1 VPAPRLA
8 LTAVAVAGVLG
19 LSGCGNLIT
28 RDLTPPQP
36 STSASSAAGT
46 PASSPVKAT
55 SSPSTA
61 TTAPATPT
69 TKATS
74 PAPTPSGSSTP
85 VPPSTTAGLIAS
97 GLVTPPQ
104 VASVHGG
111 VWALGDSFLLG
122 SARVLKANHVRVD
135 AKVGR
140 QFFEGINELRTAA
153 HSGSLPRNVVIHLGT
168 NGSVTNKQ
176 CDSVF
181 NYVGPNR
188 RVFLVTV
195 IGPRS
200 WMKPDDVVLKAC
212 AKRHATQAVIVDWAG
227 VSASHPEYFGPDRV
241 HPNPKGRP
249 VYNALILGA
258 LKKYAI

>member
-1 VPAPRLA
+1 V
-8 LTAVAVAGVLG
+8 LTAVAVAGVMG

-36 STSASSAAGT
+36 RTSAASPAAT

-55 SSPSTA
+55 SSA
-61 TTAPATPT
+61 TRTPASHSA
-69 TKATS
+69 KASS
-74 PAPTPSGSSTP
+74 PAASPSGSSSP
-85 VPPSTTAGLIAS
+85 VPASTTVGLLAS

-104 VASVHGG
+104 VATVHGG

-122 SARVLKANHVRVD
+122 SARVLKAHHVRVD

-168 NGSVTNKQ
+168 NGSVTSKQ

-181 NYVGPNR
+181 NYVGPDR

-212 AKRHATQAVIVDWAG
+212 ARRHATQAVIVDWAG

-258 LKKYAI
+258 LNKYAI

>member
-1 VPAPRLA
+1 MPRLA
-8 LTAVAVAGVLG
+8 LTALAVSGVLG

-36 STSASSAAGT
+36 RTTPAVSSSSTTASQSTLRTASPVASAST
-46 PASSPVKAT
+46 P
-55 SSPSTA
+55 
-61 TTAPATPT
+61 APATT
-69 TKATS
+69 HAST
-74 PAPTPSGSSTP
+74 PAATPSGSSTP
-85 VPPSTTAGLIAS
+85 VPPSTSGGLLAS
-97 GLVTPPQ
+97 GLVTPLQTPT
-104 VASVHGG
+104 VHAG

-122 SARVLKANHVRVD
+122 SARVLKAHSVRVD

-140 QFFEGINELRTAA
+140 QFFQGITELRTASR
-153 HSGSLPRNVVIHLGT
+153 SGTLPRNVVIHLGT
-168 NGSVTNKQ
+168 NGQVTSKQ

-181 NYVGPNR
+181 NYVGPHR
-188 RVFLVTV
+188 RVFFVTV

-212 AKRHATQAVIVDWAG
+212 AKRHAKQAVIIDWAG
-227 VSASHPEYFGPDRV
+227 VSASHPEYFGPDKV

-258 LKKYAI
+258 LQKYAI

>member
-1 VPAPRLA
+1 MPSPRPVLIS
-8 LTAVAVAGVLG
+8 LAVACALG

-36 STSASSAAGT
+36 SSSASSSSGT
-46 PASSPVKAT
+46 PATSPLAAT
-55 SSPSTA
+55 THSATPAAPSAPA
-61 TTAPATPT
+61 TTAA
-69 TKATS
+69 S
-74 PAPTPSGSSTP
+74 SSAPVPSGSGTP
-85 VPPSTTAGLIAS
+85 VPPSTANGIVAS

-104 VASVHGG
+104 TAAIHSGI
-111 VWALGDSFLLG
+111 WALGDSFLLG

-140 QFFEGINELRTAA
+140 QFFEGLNVLRTALR
-153 HSGSLPRNVVIHLGT
+153 SGSLPRNVVIHLGT
-168 NGSVTNKQ
+168 NGSLNAKQ

-181 NYVGPNR
+181 GYVGPNR
-188 RVFLVTV
+188 RVFFVTV
-195 IGPRS
+195 IGPRA
-200 WMKPDDVVLKAC
+200 WMKPDDAVLRAC
-212 AKRHATQAVIVDWAG
+212 AVRHAAQAVLVDWAG
-227 VSASHPEYFGPDRV
+227 VSGSHPEYFGPDKV

>member
-1 VPAPRLA
+1 MPTPRLA

-36 STSASSAAGT
+36 SSSASDTPTVATSHVAATT
-46 PASSPVKAT
+46 PASSSPAT
-55 SSPSTA
+55 ARSSSSPSTGA
-61 TTAPATPT
+61 TT
-69 TKATS
+69 
-74 PAPTPSGSSTP
+74 PAPTGSSSP
-85 VPPSTTAGLIAS
+85 VPASTTAGLLAS
-97 GLVTPPQ
+97 GLVTPP
-104 VASVHGG
+104 ASPAVHAG

-122 SARVLKANHVRVD
+122 SARVLKAHHVRVD

-140 QFFEGINELRTAA
+140 QFFEGINELKAA
-153 HSGSLPRNVVIHLGT
+153 SRAGSLPRNVLIHLGT
-168 NGSVTNKQ
+168 NGQVTSKQ

-181 NYVGPNR
+181 NYVGPHR

-227 VSASHPEYFGPDRV
+227 VSATHPEYFGPDKV

-258 LKKYAI
+258 LQKYAI

>member
-1 VPAPRLA
+1 VP
-8 LTAVAVAGVLG
+8 
-19 LSGCGNLIT
+19 
-28 RDLTPPQP
+28 P
-36 STSASSAAGT
+36 STSA
-46 PASSPVKAT
+46 
-55 SSPSTA
+55 
-61 TTAPATPT
+61 
-69 TKATS
+69 
-74 PAPTPSGSSTP
+74 
-85 VPPSTTAGLIAS
+85 GLLAS

-104 VASVHGG
+104 TATVHAG

-122 SARVLKANHVRVD
+122 SARVLKAHSVRVD

-140 QFFEGINELRTAA
+140 QFFEGINELRTASR
-153 HSGSLPRNVVIHLGT
+153 SGTLPRNVLIHLGT
-168 NGSVTNKQ
+168 NGQVTAKQ

-188 RVFLVTV
+188 RVFFVTV

-212 AKRHATQAVIVDWAG
+212 AKRHAQQAVIIDWAG
-227 VSASHPEYFGPDRV
+227 VSASHPEYFGPDKV

-258 LKKYAI
+258 LRKYAI